1 MDLAY
6 PHHQGADGRSAE
18 GTMKLIVFYIAF
30 VIAGDFADYLLG
42 LFVEYEWGSN
52 VSLIVFLLLYFFF
65 LWVSWPLAVWMTKPR
80 GAASRVAS

>member
-1 MDLAY
+1 
-6 PHHQGADGRSAE
+6 
-18 GTMKLIVFYIAF
+18 MKLIVAYIAF
-30 VIAGDFADYLLG
+30 VIAGGFADYLLG

-52 VSLIVFLLLYFFF
+52 VSLIVFLFLYFFF